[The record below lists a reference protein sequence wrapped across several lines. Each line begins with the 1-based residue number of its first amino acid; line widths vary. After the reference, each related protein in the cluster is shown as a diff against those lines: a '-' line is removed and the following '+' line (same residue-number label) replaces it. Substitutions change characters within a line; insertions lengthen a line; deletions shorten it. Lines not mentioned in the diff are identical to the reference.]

1 MLRLTPVVRNL
12 LILNVLIFGA
22 GALLRLDFSPLF
34 GLHYLH
40 SDLFRP
46 WQFVT
51 HMFLHGGFGH
61 LFSNMFGLIMF
72 GPLLEQVWGQKR
84 FTFFYFFTGIGAGLL
99 YSAVNYYEM
108 QQLQA
113 YIDLYKESPSPLALS
128 DLLMQKGGLGISQYY
143 DSFLRSFQD
152 SPDNPGLVR
161 NSLAVAQSVFDVR
174 ANVPMVGASGA
185 IFGILAAFGLLFPNT
200 ELFLLFFPFPVKAKY
215 FVALYGLYEL
225 WAGVHNAQGDNVA
238 HFAHVGGMLFAFV
251 LIRIWGTQRKNFY

>member
-12 LILNVLIFGA
+12 LIINVLVFGA
-22 GALLRLDFSPLF
+22 EALLKLDFSPLF
-34 GLHYLH
+34 GMHYVG
-40 SDLFRP
+40 SSLFRP

-61 LFSNMFGLIMF
+61 LFTNMFGLIMF
-72 GPLLEQVWGQKR
+72 GPLLEQLWGAKR
-84 FTFFYFFTGIGAGLL
+84 FTFFYLFTGVGAGLL

-108 QQLQA
+108 QQLQT

-128 DLLMQKGGLGISQYY
+128 ELLMQKGGMGIQRYY
-143 DSFLRSFQD
+143 DSFLQSFQANPD
-152 SPDNPGLVR
+152 SPGLVR
-161 NSLAVAQSVFDVR
+161 NSFSVAQSVFAVR
-174 ANVPMVGASGA
+174 ADVPMVGASGA

-225 WAGVHNAQGDNVA
+225 YAGVHNAQGDNVA

-251 LIRIWGTQRKNFY
+251 LIRFWGSQRKNFY